1 MPFRTQLY
9 RDYFIGHCKDP
20 VFKQPGFNGKYPEG
34 FFRGSLIYH
43 LYCLLVCET
52 CYLPIPPFMGTMQ
65 KQPVFKNFQ
74 LRELQRTDSG
84 GGRRRNMSE
93 FPMAWPSF
101 HGTSIGAEFARSFDW
116 VDFGL
121 ETGCKFWP
129 FWCGKFLF
137 KKTDDFVLENVG
149 DIKKELLGSL
159 ISQNFL

>member
-1 MPFRTQLY
+1 
-9 RDYFIGHCKDP
+9 
-20 VFKQPGFNGKYPEG
+20 
-34 FFRGSLIYH
+34 
-43 LYCLLVCET
+43 
-52 CYLPIPPFMGTMQ
+52 MGTRLTTIE
-65 KQPVFKNFQ
+65 NFQ

-129 FWCGKFLF
+129 FWCGKCLSS